1 MEEAARQRRERLAA
15 LKQNKFQK
23 APESDE
29 PKQKVDDESAKTP
42 ERKRPKITAEPEI
55 TAYREIFDLNQKL
68 KNWRV
73 FYWHRAQDEE
83 QEGKKFIT
91 AEEEAKKI
99 SEQLKD
105 QVRQIQEAEVVR
117 EKYRTFHEIVDSRLY
132 LWIRIF

>member
-1 MEEAARQRRERLAA
+1 M
-15 LKQNKFQK
+15 
-23 APESDE
+23 
-29 PKQKVDDESAKTP
+29 
-42 ERKRPKITAEPEI
+42 
-55 TAYREIFDLNQKL
+55 
-68 KNWRV
+68 
-73 FYWHRAQDEE
+73 FYWHRAHDEE